1 VKVPTYGYE
10 YGNSCFLDDV
20 WALLE
25 KKISKR
31 IREFVYLMFDEEAEK
46 LICQDMKGVGSFYLE
61 WESGK
66 ELTLTAEDIEHGK
79 AFIHRTIA
87 IQKEQKV
94 REKIERKY
102 GGILA
107 PILNSRHPDG
117 VWSIV
122 LVIDAGKPA
131 IQVHFDNS
139 MIVYI
144 YQSGCFSYIWERT
157 VKYDIEA
164 KKYIEQFT
172 EKANEADAII
182 ASLIYSIP
190 SIFWNFSETKE
201 VQA

>member
-1 VKVPTYGYE
+1 MNPLVVPTFGITLTY
-10 YGNSCFLDDV
+10 DDV

-31 IREFVYLMFDEEAEK
+31 IREFVYLMFDEETEK
-46 LICQDMKGVGSFYLE
+46 LICQEKGIGSFYLE

-66 ELTLTAEDIEHGK
+66 ELTLTAEDIGYGK

-107 PILNSRHPDG
+107 PILNSRLPDG
-117 VWSIV
+117 VWSIG
-122 LVIDAGKPA
+122 LVIDAGKPV

-139 MIVYI
+139 MLVYI

-190 SIFWNFSETKE
+190 SNFWNFSETKE
-201 VQA
+201 VRNA